1 VLVVACLFATLG
13 VAGAALAWRW
23 AKIEDDASARFLA
36 AATYALALGVATA
49 RALASVGHLRLLGL
63 LTVFGASAV
72 GARFVGSR
80 DTSSRH
86 PASPRVSSR
95 FLDVPTL
102 LVLAVGAL
110 AVGLAVVAARLLPI
124 WAWDALGYHFPFV
137 NYVVQSGT
145 SRAVPEGL
153 TYVSAYPHDA
163 EYLFAILRLGLPND
177 TWLDAAQIPFGL
189 LGSIVVA
196 ATAIR
201 WGAPRSSA
209 LAAGVLW
216 LASPAVFLQLPT
228 GYVDVCVAAFFLLA
242 AYWIL
247 ATPTPTTIVLAGV
260 SLGLLLGSKP
270 SAPLPVAL
278 LSSLLVARATRSG
291 RGRGLPAAL
300 AGVLVL
306 GAPDY
311 AANVRHFGNPIWPV
325 AVDFGPIHWP
335 GRARVADLL
344 AAGAA
349 APRLTGPLWW
359 RVVRSWTALRA
370 PAAFDMRFGGFGS
383 AFVLVALPALA
394 LAGRTVPSSAWI
406 VLLASVAAPDPATA
420 RFVLAFP
427 AVCLALAARASRRI
441 STCHVRI
448 ALVLCAALAALDL
461 RYATPALTG
470 EGPSLVRLLAMSDE
484 ERLRAVGP
492 DGSPAPWIDLRRSL
506 HAGESIAFDRSF
518 DLPYLLW
525 RRDLSNRV
533 VYLSDATPW
542 DVEATL
548 AREHVRFLIAGTS
561 STAESVAMKQG
572 ARRLFSCRAEPCAVY
587 DLSSAA
593 ASSEAR
599 P

>member
-1 VLVVACLFATLG
+1 MFVVACLFATLG
-13 VAGAALAWRW
+13 AAGAALAWRW
-23 AKIEDDASARFLA
+23 AKIEEDAPARLLA
-36 AATYALALGVATA
+36 AATCALALGAATA
-49 RALASVGHLRLLGL
+49 RALASVGLLKLPWL
-63 LTVFGASAV
+63 LAGFGAVAA

-80 DTSSRH
+80 GGASRR
-86 PASPRVSSR
+86 AAGPRMDPRS
-95 FLDVPTL
+95 LDAPTL
-102 LVLAVGAL
+102 LVLFAGVA
-110 AVGLAVVAARLLPI
+110 AVGLAVAAARWLPI
-124 WAWDALGYHFPFV
+124 WAWDAAGYHLPFV
-137 NYVVQSGT
+137 NYVVQSGA
-145 SRAVPEGL
+145 SRAVPDAL

-163 EYLFAILRLGLPND
+163 EYLFAILRLGLPDD
-177 TWLDAAQIPFGL
+177 TWLDAAQIPFAL
-189 LGSIVVA
+189 LGAIAVA
-196 ATAIR
+196 ATAVR

-209 LAAGVLW
+209 LAAGALW

-247 ATPTPTTIVLAGV
+247 APPTPTTIVLAGA

-270 SAPLPVAL
+270 SAPVPVAVLSAL
-278 LSSLLVARATRSG
+278 LTARAIRAG
-291 RGRGLPAAL
+291 RGRWLVPAL

-311 AANVRHFGNPIWPV
+311 AANVRRFGNPIWPV

-383 AFVLVALPALA
+383 AFVLAALPALA
-394 LAGRTVPSSAWI
+394 LAARTVPLSAWI
-406 VLLASVAAPDPATA
+406 VLLASIAAPDPATA

-427 AVCLALAARASRRI
+427 AICLALAARASSRLPARR
-441 STCHVRI
+441 VRV
-448 ALVLCAALAALDL
+448 ALVASAALAALDL
-461 RYATPALTG
+461 RYAVPALTG
-470 EGPSLVRLLAMSDE
+470 EGPGLAHLATLSDE
-484 ERLRAVGP
+484 DRLRAVGP
-492 DGSPAPWIDLRRSL
+492 DGPPAPWIDLRRSL
-506 HAGESIAFDRSF
+506 REGESIAFDHSF

-533 VYLSDATPW
+533 VYLPESAPSE
-542 DVEATL
+542 VEATL
-548 AREHVRFLIAGTS
+548 AREHVRFLIAGAAS
-561 STAESVAMKQG
+561 AAESVATKRG

-587 DLSSAA
+587 DLDPVRSSA
-593 ASSEAR
+593 EA
-599 P
+599 PP